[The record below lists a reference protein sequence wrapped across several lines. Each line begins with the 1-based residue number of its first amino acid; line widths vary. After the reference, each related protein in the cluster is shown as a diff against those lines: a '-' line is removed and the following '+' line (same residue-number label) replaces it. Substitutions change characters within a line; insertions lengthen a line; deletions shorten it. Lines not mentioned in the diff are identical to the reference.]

1 MQVKKTTTTIHV
13 VIDSKVNK
21 DQLSKIYVRILQ
33 GNKKKDYFTNIRWPK
48 DKFDKAHE
56 LLQPRFE
63 NDADVQ
69 LHNSKI
75 LEIKSRLNRLNIE
88 GYYKNIIYTID
99 DYYSILVQKESLI
112 DFAAYMEESMKREV
126 TMGVIAHETYQKH
139 KTILS
144 KVRQYFGQQ
153 VLMNYLDTQR
163 IQEFDAYWR
172 KKGFKHNT
180 IGSYHKVI
188 SKYIGQAINRGVMEN
203 NPYKDFKY
211 SFTPG
216 KRVAL
221 NQDEVKKLYQVFE
234 EQTLPYIDHEVLRRF
249 LFSCM
254 TGIRISDSHQISSE
268 HVKHNVLVFKP
279 YKTRKLDKIVSIP
292 LPSVA
297 LKLIAGRKGK
307 LFVPFA
313 DQSINRILK
322 RIAQDIGV
330 NPNISYHSARDTF
343 GTIFIELGGDIKSLC
358 DLMGHSSTKI
368 TEIYLKM
375 ADKRK
380 VQLMNNFDSMF

>member
-1 MQVKKTTTTIHV
+1 MQVKKTITTTHV

-33 GNKKKDYFTNIRWPK
+33 GNKKKDCFTNIRWPK
-48 DKFDKAHE
+48 EKFDKVNE
-56 LLQPRFE
+56 LLLPRFE

-75 LEIKSRLNRLNIE
+75 LEIKNRLNRLNIE
-88 GYYKNIIYTID
+88 GYYKNIIHSID
-99 DYYSILVQKESLI
+99 DYYSILVQKESLV
-112 DFAAYMEESMKREV
+112 DFATFMEESMTREN
-126 TMGVIAHETYQKH
+126 TMEVITYETYQKH

-144 KVRQYFGQQ
+144 KVRQYFGQK

-188 SKYIGQAINRGVMEN
+188 SKYIGQAINKGLMDN

-234 EQTLPYIDHEVLRRF
+234 EQSLPYIDHEVLRRF

-254 TGIRISDSHQISSE
+254 TGVRISDSHQITSE
-268 HVKHNVLVFKP
+268 HVKHNILVFKP

-292 LPSVA
+292 LPSAA

-330 NPNISYHSARDTF
+330 NPNLSYHSARDTF